1 MKQIICALI
10 FLIFSFA
17 AYSQTTAQVGGIVFD
32 LDTRFRINRVVI
44 TNLNT
49 NESVFNNTKGEFFIK
64 AKVGDI
70 LISKLQGYKSD
81 TLKFAG
87 QTSLIIYLKRLS
99 IPLPEVVFK
108 DSVLSAKAKY
118 EETKKSFN
126 KAVRLG
132 NNKDLISVGPS
143 GAGLSI
149 ESIWSSFSREGKN
162 ARKLM
167 EIMERDYQN
176 SLIDQIFNKEL
187 VKRVTG
193 LKGDKLLIFMIN
205 YRPSYSF
212 AVKAKD
218 YDLVSYIKITYM
230 RFQMNPN
237 LQDISDLRLIEIR

>member
-1 MKQIICALI
+1 MKQIICALT
-10 FLIFSFA
+10 FLIFSFV
-17 AYSQTTAQVGGIVFD
+17 AYSQTTTEVGGIVFD
-32 LDTRFRINRVVI
+32 RDTRFRINRVII

-49 NESVFNNTKGEFFIK
+49 QESVFNNNKGEFFIK
-64 AKVGDI
+64 ASIGDV
-70 LISKLQGYKSD
+70 LTSKLQGYKSD
-81 TLKFAG
+81 TLKFTG

-99 IPLPEVVFK
+99 IPLPEVIFK

-132 NNKDLISVGPS
+132 NNKDLISIGPA

-162 ARKLM
+162 ARKLI

-187 VKRVTG
+187 VRKVTG
-193 LKGDKLLIFMIN
+193 LKGDKLLMFMIN
-205 YRPSYSF
+205 YRPSYAF
-212 AVKAKD
+212 AIKAKD
-218 YDLVSYIKITYM
+218 YDLISYIKIAFM

-237 LQDISDLRLIEIR
+237 LQDISDLRPIEIR

>member
-1 MKQIICALI
+1 MKQIICVLI

-17 AYSQTTAQVGGIVFD
+17 AYSQTIAEVGGIIFD
-32 LDTRFRINRVVI
+32 RDTRFRINRVIV

-49 NESVFNNTKGEFFIK
+49 KESVFNNTKGEFFIK
-64 AKVGDI
+64 ASIGDI
-70 LISKLQGYKSD
+70 LTSKLQGYKSD

-87 QTSLIIYLKRLS
+87 QASLIIYLKRLS
-99 IPLPEVVFK
+99 IPLPEVIFK
-108 DSVLSAKAKY
+108 DSVLSANAKY

-126 KAVRLG
+126 KALRLG
-132 NNKDLISVGPS
+132 NNKDLISVGPA

-187 VKRVTG
+187 VRKVTR
-193 LKGDKLLIFMIN
+193 LNGDKLLIFMIN
-205 YRPSYSF
+205 YRPSYAF

-218 YDLVSYIKITYM
+218 YDLVSYIKIAFM

-237 LQDISDLRLIEIR
+237 LQDISHLRLIEIR